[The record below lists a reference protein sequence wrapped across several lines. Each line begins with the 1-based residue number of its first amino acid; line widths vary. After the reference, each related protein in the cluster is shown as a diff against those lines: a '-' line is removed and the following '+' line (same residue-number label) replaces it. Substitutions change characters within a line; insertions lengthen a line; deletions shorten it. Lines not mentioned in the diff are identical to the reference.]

1 MGEQMIR
8 GELYVKYS
16 KEKILEGKF
25 RNKKH
30 MLEYFV
36 NILSAITPQT
46 IAKGKIIPFEIYE
59 QDKNLIKDM
68 LKERFKSKDFKE
80 KIEKA
85 DDFILVY
92 DNKTHD
98 VFAVVL
104 IFRKV
109 NR

>member
-1 MGEQMIR
+1 MIR

-16 KEKILEGKF
+16 KEKILGGYF

-30 MLEYFV
+30 LLEHFV
-36 NILSAITPQT
+36 KVLSAITPQVVT
-46 IAKGKIIPFEIYE
+46 KGEIISFEVSK
-59 QDKNLIKDM
+59 QDKYFMRDI
-68 LKERFKSKDFKE
+68 LKERFKSNEFKD

-85 DDFILVY
+85 DDFVLFY
-92 DNKTHD
+92 DNKNHN

-104 IFRKV
+104 IFQDKV